1 MKEVTQK
8 CVEFNEDLL
17 KAEKEQ
23 GGLAKIQLDEANEDL
38 TSTTKELATLQKKF
52 ETVSADAKKD
62 IEQAVSEKAAVDEA
76 SEALAKI
83 EVQLEDL

>member
-23 GGLAKIQLDEANEDL
+23 GGLVKIQLDEAKEDL
-38 TSTTKELATLQKKF
+38 ASTTKELAALQKKF

-83 EVQLEDL
+83 EV